1 MLSYTVLLIMK
12 WGAFM
17 SSKGMQV
24 GLLLFGM
31 FFGAGNLI
39 FPPSLG
45 FQSGESF
52 WPAILGFII
61 TGVGIAILA
70 LIVGTLNP
78 GGYRAEMDKKIHPL
92 FSLLFLVIIYLSIGP
107 FFAIPRTA
115 ATSFSVGIESYT
127 GHGTLPLLI
136 FTLLYFGAALFIAL
150 NPNKILTSI
159 GKILTP
165 VFAIM
170 IIALFVIGFFF
181 YDQVSVP
188 QGIGAYHTAPF
199 GSGFIEG
206 YNTVDAIA
214 AFAFCIIAM
223 NTLKQLKFSSQQE
236 YLKSVWAAG
245 IVTAIGF
252 SFLYLGLAWLGN
264 HFPIPESVYTNP
276 EENLGVYV
284 LTQAS
289 YQLFGSAGQAFLA
302 VMVVITCFT
311 TGAGLIVATAQFFA
325 NEFPSVS
332 YKKWA
337 CIFSLISFVLS
348 NQGLNQVIKT
358 SLPVLMQLYPMAIVI
373 VMIIVVNKGIAL
385 SKPGIQL
392 TMFVTF
398 CIALMDVVKN
408 FFGVTSVV
416 PWLSMLPFA
425 DNGCAWFV
433 PAVIG
438 ILLSMILPKK
448 LAPEHYDFTKDVE

>member
-1 MLSYTVLLIMK
+1 
-12 WGAFM
+12 M

-45 FQSGESF
+45 FQSGDAF
-52 WPAILGFII
+52 WPAIFGFII

-92 FSLLFLVIIYLSIGP
+92 FSLIFLIAIYLSVGP

-115 ATSFSVGIESYT
+115 ATSFSVGIEAYT
-127 GHGTLPLLI
+127 GSGTMPLLI
-136 FTLLYFGAALFIAL
+136 FTFLYFAAALWIAL

-165 VFAIM
+165 IFAVM
-170 IIALFVIGFFF
+170 IIALFVCGFFV
-181 YDQVSVP
+181 YNQVTVP
-188 QGIGAYHTAPF
+188 QGIGAYHIEPF

-223 NTLKQLKFSSQQE
+223 NTLHQLKFTSQQE

-245 IVTAIGF
+245 VVTAIGF

-264 HFPIPESVYTNP
+264 HFPIPADVYTNP
-276 EENLGVYV
+276 DTNLGVYV

-289 YQLFGSAGQAFLA
+289 YQLFGAAGQAFLA

-311 TGAGLIVATAQFFA
+311 TGAGLIVATSQFFA
-325 NEFPSVS
+325 QEFPSVS

-337 CIFSLISFVLS
+337 CLFSLVSFVLS

-358 SLPVLMQLYPMAIVI
+358 SLPVLLQIYPMAIVI
-373 VMIIVVNKGIAL
+373 VMIIVVNKFLAL

-398 CIALMDVVKN
+398 VIALMDVAKN
-408 FFGVTSVV
+408 FLGMEEMAS
-416 PWLSMLPFA
+416 LLQLLPFA
-425 DNGCAWFV
+425 DSGCAWFV

-438 ILLSMILPKK
+438 IVISYFLPQK
-448 LAPEHYDFTKDVE
+448 LEPEHYDFTKDIQ